1 MAANRHCTPS
11 LLHIQYSASF
21 LCFSVFIAFCTPS
34 WLLLSATTP
43 AKYEEEAGR
52 YWDLFYKRNSDKFFK
67 DRHYFEKEW
76 PQLTQG
82 ALTVLEV
89 C

>member
-1 MAANRHCTPS
+1 
-11 LLHIQYSASF
+11 
-21 LCFSVFIAFCTPS
+21 
-34 WLLLSATTP
+34 LLSTTTP